1 MLSIASSRCDRAAF
15 WMHFQSCMRLAAT
28 CCKVWSPAGRLHI
41 CLTAGRGGVRR
52 WGNGSLNGGRGYFIA
67 WKEVARETADAGLE
81 QVLASARRVSE
92 RRTDSGGFAC
102 DAMHGRHRRKAGRE
116 AVSNKVVA
124 KFAQLGSARTGRARS
139 DGPPSEV
146 RRAGQWAGRPER
158 SARRTTGRNR
168 CLGSGLNQRL
178 SGQDA

>member
-67 WKEVARETADAGLE
+67 WKEVARETAGSGLE
-81 QVLASARRVSE
+81 QVLASARRVGEGHS
-92 RRTDSGGFAC
+92 RTEDFRC

-124 KFAQLGSARTGRARS
+124 KFARARTGRARS
-139 DGPPSEV
+139 DGAQREV
-146 RRAGQWAGRPER
+146 RRTGQRAGASRA
-158 SARRTTGRNR
+158 SARRTAG
-168 CLGSGLNQRL
+168 GI
-178 SGQDA
+178 AAWEAV